1 MSNTDKTVATTVTAT
16 TVNPTRQFGISLFKK
31 EAAAAKG
38 KNVLIS
44 PASVAIALAMTMNG
58 ARATTLSAM
67 KTTLG
72 FGDSDSLEAINNN
85 IGAIIAALTDPNS
98 GVELNVANAIWAEQS
113 MAFKADFLKGVVD
126 AYRATITNA
135 DFAAESTKD
144 DINKWASDNTKGKI
158 PTIIDKIDP
167 NMVMYLLN
175 AIYFKG
181 QWSTQFDKDRTW
193 DNSFT
198 GEDGK
203 VSTVPFM
210 WREDEMRYTRG
221 NNYSAAVLPFGTA
234 KQVALYVILPNEDVE
249 INDFIESLDQSI
261 LTGVKGGYE
270 TEVALY
276 MPRFTLESD
285 VDLKDS
291 LGAMGMQ
298 EAFDSGANF
307 TGMAN
312 AALKISTVKHKT
324 FAKFDEEGG
333 EAAAVTAVGMTLE
346 CVSMTPTLMLN
357 RPFII
362 ALVDEKSD
370 SLLFAGKVAEICS

>member
-1 MSNTDKTVATTVTAT
+1 MSNNDKTATTVTVNAA
-16 TVNPTRQFGISLFKK
+16 VNPTRQFGISLFKK

-58 ARATTLSAM
+58 ARDTTLSAM
-67 KTTLG
+67 KSTLG
-72 FGDSDSLEAINNN
+72 FGDSDSLEAINSN
-85 IGAIIAALTDPNS
+85 IGAIIAALTDPDS

-113 MAFKADFLKGVVD
+113 MPFNADFLKGVVE
-126 AYRATITNA
+126 AYRATVTNA

-158 PTIIDKIDP
+158 PTIIDSIDP

-181 QWSTQFDKDRTW
+181 QWSTQFDKERTW

-221 NNYSAAVLPFGTA
+221 ENYCSAVLPFGKA
-234 KQVALYVILPNEDVE
+234 KQVALYVILPNADVE
-249 INDFIESLDQSI
+249 VNAFIESLDQDI

-270 TEVALY
+270 TELTLM
-276 MPRFTLESD
+276 MPRFKLESD
-285 VDLKDS
+285 VDLKES
-291 LGAMGMQ
+291 LAALGMQ

-312 AALKISTVKHKT
+312 ADLKISTVKHKT

-333 EAAAVTAVGMTLE
+333 EAAAVTAVGMTTE
-346 CVSMTPTLMLN
+346 CVRMTPSLVLN
-357 RPFII
+357 RPFVI